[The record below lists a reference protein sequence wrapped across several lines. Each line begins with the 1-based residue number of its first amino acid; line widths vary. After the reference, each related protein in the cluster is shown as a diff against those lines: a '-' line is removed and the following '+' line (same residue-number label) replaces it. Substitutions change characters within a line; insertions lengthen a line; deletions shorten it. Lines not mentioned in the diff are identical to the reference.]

1 MQAFFYL
8 LRAAAGLPGSSLVLD
23 LSPLVRAS
31 KRCQAGTACFMPGAR
46 FLCLLPSLPALS
58 ASRTGPGATAFD
70 RQPTRKH
77 GGIPNPALV
86 IGGARND
93 ARLGLLLAERGAASG
108 GQASGII
115 SGLEEANWLRE
126 KGGGFLR
133 RMEACSSAGDENHEN
148 NRVVYHGLERN
159 KPFSLLSTVMIII
172 IYAIL
177 TSETAASVDPRKI
190 G

>member
-126 KGGGFLR
+126 KGGDSCAGWR
-133 RMEACSSAGDENHEN
+133 RVRAPVMRTMRTTEWYTMGWKEINPS
-148 NRVVYHGLERN
+148 
-159 KPFSLLSTVMIII
+159 PFFQQ
-172 IYAIL
+172 
-177 TSETAASVDPRKI
+177 
-190 G
+190 